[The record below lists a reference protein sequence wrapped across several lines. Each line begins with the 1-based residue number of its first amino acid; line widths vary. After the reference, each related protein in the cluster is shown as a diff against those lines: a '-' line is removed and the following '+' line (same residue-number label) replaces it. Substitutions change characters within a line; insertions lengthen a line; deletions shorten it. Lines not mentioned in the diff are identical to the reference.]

1 MSAESEVRQA
11 SEAFYAALN
20 RTGRGE
26 KGAMQDAWAHDPGV
40 TAMHPIGGR
49 VTGWEA
55 VRDSFD
61 RVAEIASDAT
71 IGLREQS
78 IRMLGDDA
86 ACEVGVEHGT
96 LKLGGREVGIEH
108 RVTNVYR
115 REAGGWKL
123 VHHHT
128 DLSPSMVDVLKR
140 LRPG

>member
-1 MSAESEVRQA
+1 MSEEDEVRKA
-11 SEAFYAALN
+11 SEAFYAALD
-20 RTGRGE
+20 RMGHGE
-26 KGAMQDAWAHDPGV
+26 KGAMEDAWSHDPGV

-71 IGLREQS
+71 ISLREQS
-78 IRMLGDDA
+78 IRVLGDA
-86 ACEVGVEHGT
+86 AFELGIEHGA
-96 LKLGGREVGIEH
+96 LKLAGREVGIEH

-123 VHHHT
+123 VHHHA
-128 DLSPSMVDVLKR
+128 DLSPAMVDVLKR
-140 LRPG
+140 LRPS